1 MVEILNLSYS
11 ISQMLKAGTV
21 EKAVVAVKVVAPP
34 VHTPAKIQKT
44 KLKCLI
50 PAKTARSF

>member
-1 MVEILNLSYS
+1 MVEILNPSYS